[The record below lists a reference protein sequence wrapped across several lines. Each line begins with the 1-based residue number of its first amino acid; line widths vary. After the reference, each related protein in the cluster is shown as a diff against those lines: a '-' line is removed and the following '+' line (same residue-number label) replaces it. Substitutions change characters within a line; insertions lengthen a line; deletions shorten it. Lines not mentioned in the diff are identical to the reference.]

1 SEHLSDTLMPETD
14 SQNRRTGTKF
24 ANQIVADSRVVRS
37 SGSRRNTNL
46 LRAQLFNLAKV
57 RLIVP
62 LYHQLR
68 PKLTKILNQVVSKR
82 IVVIDNKDHKNSCAR
97 SMARNVALAL
107 LTLSSYS
114 KSGSESATTPPPAC
128 TKAMSSFKT
137 MLLKAMQESS
147 WPSNPI

>member
-1 SEHLSDTLMPETD
+1 MKNWRGLAMHQSISSNHLSSEHLSDTLMPETD

-82 IVVIDNKDHKNSCAR
+82 IVVIDNK
-97 SMARNVALAL
+97 
-107 LTLSSYS
+107 
-114 KSGSESATTPPPAC
+114 
-128 TKAMSSFKT
+128 
-137 MLLKAMQESS
+137 
-147 WPSNPI
+147 